1 MGFEN
6 FLQSKND
13 SDENT
18 LQDSNCTSHRLL
30 LTAMDANKASRNSE
44 NRKVAEGLPEQDPS
58 TEGKYL
64 LAKVENSKDDILAN
78 TTREVQNYL
87 RLENPGGLRSKLIAA
102 DFQYTKSRAWVDCI
116 SNGWPGKQQLSRS
129 LLIT

>member
-44 NRKVAEGLPEQDPS
+44 NRKVAEGLPEQNPS
-58 TEGKYL
+58 TEGK
-64 LAKVENSKDDILAN
+64 
-78 TTREVQNYL
+78 
-87 RLENPGGLRSKLIAA
+87 
-102 DFQYTKSRAWVDCI
+102 
-116 SNGWPGKQQLSRS
+116 
-129 LLIT
+129 